1 VETSSIPVDSGPG
14 LIQDAA
20 DDSVAETAGLCGFGS
35 ATGFSKV
42 FRRIVGVSPTAWRAE
57 QRK

>member
-1 VETSSIPVDSGPG
+1 METSSIPVDSGPG

-35 ATGFSKV
+35 ATGFSEV
-42 FRRIVGVSPTAWRAE
+42 FRRIVGVFPTAWRAE